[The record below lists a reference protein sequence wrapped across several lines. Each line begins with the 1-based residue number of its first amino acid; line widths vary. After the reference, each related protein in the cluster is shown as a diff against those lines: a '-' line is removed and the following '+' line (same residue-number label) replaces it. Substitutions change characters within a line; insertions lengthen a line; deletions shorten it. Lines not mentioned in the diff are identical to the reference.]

1 MENSVKKK
9 LIIPALALSL
19 VSGYVLAA
27 KNQSLDSQSLT
38 PSQVRS
44 IDNIAQAGNAAM
56 QDVQLARVALFD
68 GDTSG
73 AKRLLNDANRKIN
86 DDQTDWSKYIR
97 KDKKAPIDGD
107 GYVVIN
113 ATMAVSEDYQASEAK
128 NKAVRD
134 ANEKLKKGDKKGAI
148 EVLKLAGITVSE
160 SQVLMPLKAT
170 RNDIQKAINL
180 FNEGKYYQS
189 NLMLLS
195 AEEGIILDTEVIQ
208 N

>member
-1 MENSVKKK
+1 MKKR
-9 LIIPALALSL
+9 LITSALALSL
-19 VSGYVLAA
+19 VSGYALAA
-27 KNQSLDSQSLT
+27 TDIQSLT
-38 PSQVRS
+38 PSQVRA
-44 IDNIAQAGNAAM
+44 IDNIAQIGNAAM

-68 GDTSG
+68 GDISG
-73 AKRLLNDANRKIN
+73 AKHLLNDANRKIN
-86 DDQTDWSKYIR
+86 DDQTDWSRYIR

-113 ATMAVSEDYQASEAK
+113 ATIAVSEDYQTSEAK
-128 NKAVRD
+128 HKAVRN
-134 ANEKLKKGDKKGAI
+134 ANEKLKKGDRKGAV

-160 SQVLMPLKAT
+160 RQVLMPLKTT

-195 AEEGIILDTEVIQ
+195 AEEGIIFDTEVIQ

>member
-1 MENSVKKK
+1 MKKN
-9 LIIPALALSL
+9 LIISVLALSL
-19 VSGYVLAA
+19 VSGYALASSA
-27 KNQSLDSQSLT
+27 NQSPDIQSLT
-38 PSQVRS
+38 PSQARA
-44 IDNIAQAGNAAM
+44 IDNIAQAGNTAM
-56 QDVQLARVALFD
+56 QDVQLARIALFD

-73 AKRLLNDANRKIN
+73 AKRLLNDAKRKIN
-86 DDQTDWSKYIR
+86 DDQTDWSKYI
-97 KDKKAPIDGD
+97 KKNKKTPIDGD

-113 ATMAVSEDYQASEAK
+113 ATMSVSEDYQASEAK

-134 ANEKLKKGDKKGAI
+134 ANERIKKGDKKGAL

-170 RNDIQKAINL
+170 RNDIQKALDL

-195 AEEGIILDTEVIQ
+195 AEEGIIVDTEVIQ

>member
-1 MENSVKKK
+1 MKKK
-9 LIIPALALSL
+9 LIISALALSL
-19 VSGYVLAA
+19 VSGYAMA
-27 KNQSLDSQSLT
+27 TTNQSQDIQSLT
-38 PSQVRS
+38 PSQVRT
-44 IDNIAQAGNAAM
+44 IENIAQAGNAAM

-73 AKRLLNDANRKIN
+73 AKRLLNDANKKIN
-86 DDQTDWSKYIR
+86 DDQTDWSKYIK
-97 KDKKAPIDGD
+97 KDKKTPIDGD

-134 ANEKLKKGDKKGAI
+134 ANEKLNKGDRKGAI

-170 RNDIQKAINL
+170 RNDIRKAINL

-189 NLMLLS
+189 NLILLS

>member
-1 MENSVKKK
+1 MKKK
-9 LIIPALALSL
+9 LIISALALSL
-19 VSGYVLAA
+19 VSGCALAA
-27 KNQSLDSQSLT
+27 TNPSQNIKSLT
-38 PSQVRS
+38 PSQIRA

-68 GDTSG
+68 GDTRG
-73 AKRLLNDANRKIN
+73 AKHLLNDANKKIN
-86 DDQTDWSKYIR
+86 DDQTDWAKYIR
-97 KDKKAPIDGD
+97 KDKKTPIDGD

-113 ATMAVSEDYQASEAK
+113 ATMAISEDYQASEAK

-134 ANEKLKKGDKKGAI
+134 ANEKLKKGDRKDAI

-170 RNDIQKAINL
+170 RNDLQKAINL

>member
-1 MENSVKKK
+1 MKKR
-9 LIIPALALSL
+9 LITSALVLSL
-19 VSGYVLAA
+19 VSGYALAA
-27 KNQSLDSQSLT
+27 TNQSQDIQSLT
-38 PSQVRS
+38 PSQVRA

-68 GDTSG
+68 GDISG

-113 ATMAVSEDYQASEAK
+113 ATMAVSEDYQTSEAK

-134 ANEKLKKGDKKGAI
+134 ANEKLKKGDRKGAI

-195 AEEGIILDTEVIQ
+195 AEEGIVLDTEVIQ

>member
-1 MENSVKKK
+1 MKKR
-9 LIIPALALSL
+9 LITSALALSL
-19 VSGYVLAA
+19 VSGYALAA
-27 KNQSLDSQSLT
+27 TDIQSLT
-38 PSQVRS
+38 PSQVRA
-44 IDNIAQAGNAAM
+44 IDNIAQIGNAAM

-68 GDTSG
+68 GDISG
-73 AKRLLNDANRKIN
+73 AKHLLNDANRKIN

-113 ATMAVSEDYQASEAK
+113 ATIAVSEDYQTSEAK
-128 NKAVRD
+128 NKAVRN
-134 ANEKLKKGDKKGAI
+134 ANEKLKKGDRKSAV

-160 SQVLMPLKAT
+160 RQVLMPLKTT

-195 AEEGIILDTEVIQ
+195 AEEGIIFDTEVIQ

>member
-1 MENSVKKK
+1 MKRK
-9 LIIPALALSL
+9 LIVSALAMSL
-19 VSGYVLAA
+19 VSGYALASSA
-27 KNQSLDSQSLT
+27 NHPDIQYLT
-38 PSQVRS
+38 PSQVRA
-44 IDNIAQAGNAAM
+44 IDNIAQAGNTAM
-56 QDVQLARVALFD
+56 QDVQLARIALFD

-73 AKRLLNDANRKIN
+73 AKRLLNDAKRKIN
-86 DDQTDWSKYIR
+86 DDQTDWSKYI
-97 KDKKAPIDGD
+97 KKNKKTPIDGD

-113 ATMAVSEDYQASEAK
+113 ATMSVSEDYQASEAK

-134 ANEKLKKGDKKGAI
+134 ANEKIKNGDKKGAL
-148 EVLKLAGITVSE
+148 EALKLAGITVSE

-170 RNDIQKAINL
+170 RNDIQKALDL

-195 AEEGIILDTEVIQ
+195 AEEGIIVDTEVIQ

>member
-1 MENSVKKK
+1 M
-9 LIIPALALSL
+9 SL
-19 VSGYVLAA
+19 VSGYALASSA
-27 KNQSLDSQSLT
+27 NQSPDIQSLT
-38 PSQVRS
+38 PSQARA
-44 IDNIAQAGNAAM
+44 IDNIAQAGNTAM
-56 QDVQLARVALFD
+56 QDVQLARIALFD

-73 AKRLLNDANRKIN
+73 AKRLLNDAKRKIN
-86 DDQTDWSKYIR
+86 DDQTDWSKYI
-97 KDKKAPIDGD
+97 KKNKKTPIDGD

-113 ATMAVSEDYQASEAK
+113 ATMSVSEDYQASEAK
-128 NKAVRD
+128 NKAVQD
-134 ANEKLKKGDKKGAI
+134 ANERIKKGDKKGAL

-170 RNDIQKAINL
+170 RNDIQKALDL

-195 AEEGIILDTEVIQ
+195 AEEGIIVDTEVIQ

>member
-1 MENSVKKK
+1 MKRK
-9 LIIPALALSL
+9 LIISALAMSL
-19 VSGYVLAA
+19 ASGYALASSA
-27 KNQSLDSQSLT
+27 NQSPDIQSLT
-38 PSQVRS
+38 PSQVRA
-44 IDNIAQAGNAAM
+44 IDNIAQAGNTAM
-56 QDVQLARVALFD
+56 QDVQLARIALFD

-73 AKRLLNDANRKIN
+73 AKRLLNDAKRKIN
-86 DDQTDWSKYIR
+86 DDQTDWSKYI
-97 KDKKAPIDGD
+97 KKNKKTPIDGD

-113 ATMAVSEDYQASEAK
+113 ATMSVSEDYQASEAK

-134 ANEKLKKGDKKGAI
+134 ANEKIKNGDKKGAL

-170 RNDIQKAINL
+170 RNDIQKALDL

-195 AEEGIILDTEVIQ
+195 AEEGIIVDTDVIQ

>member
-1 MENSVKKK
+1 MKKK
-9 LIIPALALSL
+9 LIISALALSL
-19 VSGYVLAA
+19 VSGYALAV
-27 KNQSLDSQSLT
+27 KNQSPDIQSMT
-38 PSQVRS
+38 PSQIRS

-68 GDTSG
+68 GDTNG

-97 KDKKAPIDGD
+97 EDKKAPIDGD

-128 NKAVRD
+128 SKAVRD
-134 ANEKLKKGDKKGAI
+134 ANEKLKKGDRKGAI

-195 AEEGIILDTEVIQ
+195 AEEGVIIDTEVIQ

>member
-1 MENSVKKK
+1 MKKR
-9 LIIPALALSL
+9 LITSALALSL
-19 VSGYVLAA
+19 VSGYALAA
-27 KNQSLDSQSLT
+27 TDIQSLT
-38 PSQVRS
+38 PSQVRA
-44 IDNIAQAGNAAM
+44 IDNIAQIGNAAM

-68 GDTSG
+68 GDISG
-73 AKRLLNDANRKIN
+73 AKHLLNDANRKIN
-86 DDQTDWSKYIR
+86 DDQTDWSRYIR

-113 ATMAVSEDYQASEAK
+113 ATIAVSEDYQTSEAK
-128 NKAVRD
+128 NKAVRN
-134 ANEKLKKGDKKGAI
+134 ANEKLKKGDRKGAV

-160 SQVLMPLKAT
+160 RQVLMPLKTT

-195 AEEGIILDTEVIQ
+195 AEEGIIFDTEVIQ

>member
-1 MENSVKKK
+1 M
-9 LIIPALALSL
+9 
-19 VSGYVLAA
+19 
-27 KNQSLDSQSLT
+27 
-38 PSQVRS
+38 
-44 IDNIAQAGNAAM
+44 
-56 QDVQLARVALFD
+56 
-68 GDTSG
+68 
-73 AKRLLNDANRKIN
+73 
-86 DDQTDWSKYIR
+86 
-97 KDKKAPIDGD
+97 
-107 GYVVIN
+107 IN
-113 ATMAVSEDYQASEAK
+113 ATMAVSEDYQTSEAK

-134 ANEKLKKGDKKGAI
+134 ANEKLKKGDRKGAI

>member
-1 MENSVKKK
+1 MKKN
-9 LIIPALALSL
+9 LIISVLALSL
-19 VSGYVLAA
+19 VSGYALASSA
-27 KNQSLDSQSLT
+27 NQSPDIQSLT
-38 PSQVRS
+38 PSQVQT
-44 IDNIAQAGNAAM
+44 IDNIALAGNAAM

-73 AKRLLNDANRKIN
+73 AKRLLNDAKMKIN

-97 KDKKAPIDGD
+97 KNKKTPIDGD

-113 ATMAVSEDYQASEAK
+113 ATMSVNEDYQTSETK

-134 ANEKLKKGDKKGAI
+134 ANEKIKNGDKKGAL

-170 RNDIQKAINL
+170 RNDILKALNL
-180 FNEGKYYQS
+180 FNEGKYYQA
-189 NLMLLS
+189 NLVLLS
-195 AEEGIILDTEVIQ
+195 AEEGIIIDTEVIQ

>member
-1 MENSVKKK
+1 MKKR
-9 LIIPALALSL
+9 LITPALALGL
-19 VSGYVLAA
+19 VSGYALAA
-27 KNQSLDSQSLT
+27 INQPQDIQYLT
-38 PSQVRS
+38 PSQVRA

-68 GDTSG
+68 GDTRG

-97 KDKKAPIDGD
+97 KNKKAPIDGD

-134 ANEKLKKGDKKGAI
+134 ANEKIKKGDRKGAI
-148 EVLKLAGITVSE
+148 EVLKLVGIRVSE

-170 RNDIQKAINL
+170 RNDIQKAIDL
-180 FNEGKYYQS
+180 FNKGKYYQS

>member
-1 MENSVKKK
+1 MKKK
-9 LIIPALALSL
+9 LIISALALSF
-19 VSGYVLAA
+19 VSGYAMA
-27 KNQSLDSQSLT
+27 TTNQSQDIQSLT
-38 PSQVRS
+38 PSQVRT
-44 IDNIAQAGNAAM
+44 IENIAQAGNAAM

-73 AKRLLNDANRKIN
+73 AKRLLNDANKKIN
-86 DDQTDWSKYIR
+86 DDQTDWSKYIK
-97 KDKKAPIDGD
+97 KDKKTPIDGD

-134 ANEKLKKGDKKGAI
+134 ANEKLNKGDRKGAI

-170 RNDIQKAINL
+170 RNDIRKAINL